1 MVSAQKMLTAI
12 VIITEMLLSLFLLEL
27 FYGYIISGKNSYPIK
42 IFIFLNM
49 LRIKREEKHIKG
61 LLV

>member
-49 LRIKREEKHIKG
+49 LRIKRE
-61 LLV
+61 